1 MAATL
6 NDIYFAATLLEA
18 VARTT
23 KNRRRDVVE
32 RIGKDGVYRIVH
44 LADILH
50 ALPMEQ
56 AIDETIE
63 QYRITDGTYD
73 SVSAC
78 KYDVPRIY
86 PIGKDYMRL
95 VRDTEQDPEKWPEQ
109 LYHIFLSPMSDLL
122 SDFNSAWFFSPA
134 EDIAYEY
141 RRMKI

>member
-32 RIGKDGVYRIVH
+32 KIWKDGVYRIVH

-95 VRDTEQDPEKWPEQ
+95 VRDTERDPEKWPEQ
-109 LYHIFLSPMSDLL
+109 LYHVLRSPISDRL
-122 SDFNSAWFFSPA
+122 SDFNSAWYFSPA

-141 RRMKI
+141 QRLRA